1 MAFKKITNPSVLRT
15 SPLNKGDFSNLIPP
29 LPGVYLYKDKNNKI
43 IYIGK
48 AINLKKR
55 VAQYFKKTDTLGPKT
70 QELVKNIA
78 KIDYK
83 IVGSEIEALVLES
96 SLIKKHQPKY
106 NIQLKDNKSFLYITI
121 HKNYIETT
129 RRTGDFG
136 PFPSGGQVK
145 YLLKIL
151 RRNFPFYTRPH
162 HKKTCLYC
170 HLGLCPKDEKEN
182 KKNINI
188 IKKILQGKI
197 NLLFQIL
204 NFELITFKKA
214 QNYEE
219 AIKIRDAI
227 KSLNYVSSGWK
238 NISTLTE
245 KIQLSTDLTL
255 QSSNELELL
264 LNIPQINRIE
274 CYDISQLGHKYF
286 VGAMSVFQNG
296 KIDPSSYRKF
306 RITRVIARRS
316 ETTTKQSPSGSPRFA
331 RDDTTHANDP
341 LMLHEIITRRLKHK
355 EWPYPDLIVLDGG
368 LPQLSAVMSLRGTP
382 PVSLREGV
390 KRRRSNPEEKG
401 KTLSNPHRDRH
412 TRQGGFAM
420 THPVFIGLTKKK
432 ETIILTN
439 PSFVKEG
446 NPRVSEGGRFEINLP
461 SHSLALQLLQQLRDE
476 AHRFANKYRRSL
488 MKTSSKI

>member
-15 SPLNKGDFSNLIPP
+15 SPLNKGDFSNLIPPVKGGAHRAGGLPP

-55 VAQYFKKTDTLGPKT
+55 VSQYFKKTDTLGPKT

-136 PFPSGGQVK
+136 PFPNGGQVK

-151 RRNFPFYTRPH
+151 RRNFPFYTRPTH
-162 HKKTCLYC
+162 PKTCLYC

-188 IKKILQGKI
+188 IKKILQGKTKT
-197 NLLFQIL
+197 LQ
-204 NFELITFKKA
+204 KKLEK
-214 QNYEE
+214 QLKEFIKLEKYEE
-219 AIKIRDAI
+219 AIINRNI
-227 KSLNYVSSGWK
+227 LNSINYITSGWK

-245 KIQLSTDLTL
+245 NIQLSTDLTL
-255 QSSNELELL
+255 QSTNELELL
-264 LNIPQINRIE
+264 LDIPQINRIE

-296 KIDPSSYRKF
+296 KLDPSQYRKF
-306 RITRVIARRS
+306 RIKSPFLPAPQRRGQRGMS
-316 ETTTKQSPSGSPRFA
+316 VGQGDFEGFKP
-331 RDDTTHANDP
+331 NDP
-341 LMLHEIITRRLKHK
+341 AMLREIITRRLNHP
-355 EWPYPDLIVLDGG
+355 EWTYPDLIVLDGG
-368 LPQLSAVMSLRGTP
+368 LPQLSILNKFPFCQRGKP
-382 PVSLREGV
+382 AFGG
-390 KRRRSNPEEKG
+390 KG
-401 KTLSNPHRDRH
+401 IC
-412 TRQGGFAM
+412 
-420 THPVFIGLTKKK
+420 FIGLAKKQ
-432 ETIILTN
+432 ETI
-439 PSFVKEG
+439 VRQEG
-446 NPRVSEGGRFEINLP
+446 IEINLP
-461 SHSLALQLLQQLRDE
+461 KHSLGLQLLQKLRDE

-488 MKTSSKI
+488 MKSSSKI